1 MEETAEE
8 FAGNIQILNV
18 YMREPHA
25 GRKRFEQYSKH
36 TSYEHKTG
44 YACELVEDH
53 GMKVPVLIDGYD
65 EAIHK
70 MFGGLPNMIYVIDKT
85 GRVVYKSTWTM
96 HEEVVKVL
104 QELRA
109 EGMADVSV
117 PVGGDGD

>member
-1 MEETAEE
+1 
-8 FAGNIQILNV
+8 
-18 YMREPHA
+18 
-25 GRKRFEQYSKH
+25 
-36 TSYEHKTG
+36 
-44 YACELVEDH
+44 
-53 GMKVPVLIDGYD
+53 
-65 EAIHK
+65 
-70 MFGGLPNMIYVIDKT
+70 MIYVIDKT

>member
-1 MEETAEE
+1 
-8 FAGNIQILNV
+8 
-18 YMREPHA
+18 
-25 GRKRFEQYSKH
+25 
-36 TSYEHKTG
+36 
-44 YACELVEDH
+44 
-53 GMKVPVLIDGYD
+53 MKVPVLIDGYD